1 MASYEIRFRRSVSK
15 DLRRLPRQDIERIL
29 ETITALADDP
39 RPPGVEKLSAS
50 EKYRIRCG
58 RYRVLYEIRDDRLVV
73 TVVKVAH
80 RRHVYRRL

>member
-1 MASYEIRFRRSVSK
+1 MANYEICFRHSVSK
-15 DLRRLPRQDIERIL
+15 DLRRLPRREVARIL
-29 ETITALADDP
+29 EAITALANDP

-58 RYRVLYEIRDDRLVV
+58 RYRVLYEIRDDSLIV

-80 RRHVYRRL
+80 RRHVYRCL